1 MTGETSYD
9 RPTRDA
15 AQMAAEKAAAEQ
27 KVKDQEQGAQQLEAA
42 AAARVA
48 REVES
53 AGVVRV
59 RVRVACSS

>member
-1 MTGETSYD
+1 
-9 RPTRDA
+9 
-15 AQMAAEKAAAEQ
+15 MAAEKAAAEQ

-53 AGVVRV
+53 AGVAARAEAVRASALAQAQA
-59 RVRVACSS
+59 RGPASNPTP

>member
-1 MTGETSYD
+1 
-9 RPTRDA
+9 
-15 AQMAAEKAAAEQ
+15 MAAEKAAAEQ